1 MTTSVLICDDS
12 SLARK
17 QMARS
22 LPSDWDVDVSFAEN
36 GLLGLKA
43 LKEGKGEILFLDL
56 NMPEMDGYEVLNAIR
71 ENELSTLVVVVSG
84 DIQPEAYQRVIS
96 MGALDFVKK
105 PVDARQIQDIFHKY
119 GIYAKP
125 TIDNPVKSREADFEV
140 KYEDGYQEIANVA
153 MGRAADLLARLLNVF
168 VILPIP
174 NVNMFENSEL
184 RMALRDIAD
193 NDSVSGVCQGFI
205 GSGIAGEAL
214 LIFNDSS
221 FEDIAELIKY
231 DGKIDDSVQ
240 LELLMD
246 ISSILIGACLKGI
259 ADQLDVNFSQG
270 HPVVIDRHVKVN
282 DLLNQN
288 VSQWKQTLAIEIAY
302 KIENKRINCE
312 LLLLFTEDSI
322 PSLNQRISYIV
333 D

>member
-22 LPSDWDVDVSFAEN
+22 LPADWDVDISFAEN
-36 GLLGLKA
+36 GL
-43 LKEGKGEILFLDL
+43 EGIKLLSEAKGDILFLDL
-56 NMPEMDGYEVLNAIR
+56 NMPEMDGYEVLTAIR
-71 ENELSTLVVVVSG
+71 EQQLSTIVVVVSG
-84 DIQPEAYQRVIS
+84 DVQPEAYDRVIAL
-96 MGALDFVKK
+96 GALDFVKK
-105 PVDARQIQDIFHKY
+105 PVDSSQIQDIFHKY
-119 GIYAKP
+119 SIYGKSSP
-125 TIDNPVKSREADFEV
+125 NQPVERRVSDLEV
-140 KYEDGYQEIANVA
+140 NYEDGYQEVANIA

-174 NVNMFENSEL
+174 NVNMFEKSEL
-184 RMALRDIAD
+184 QMALCDIGD
-193 NDSVSGVCQGFI
+193 NDNVSGVCQGFI

-214 LIFNDSS
+214 LIFSDSS
-221 FEDIAELIKY
+221 FEDIAELMKFE
-231 DGKIDDSVQ
+231 GEIDESVQ

-270 HPVVIDRHVKVN
+270 HPIVLDRHIKAY

-288 VSQWKQTLAIEIAY
+288 MSQWNKILAIEIEY
-302 KIENKRINCE
+302 KIENKSIDCE

-322 PSLNQRISYIV
+322 PSLNQKISYIV